1 MKKPVAA
8 TESRFELAV
17 ISSTSRVLPSN
28 LLTSPYTPVETMRID
43 DGDELLSLAIDS
55 RDVVGVFGRI
65 KGPRTLLEMEMEV
78 LTMLLRQLRPGH
90 CRSR

>member
-1 MKKPVAA
+1 
-8 TESRFELAV
+8 
-17 ISSTSRVLPSN
+17 
-28 LLTSPYTPVETMRID
+28 MRID

-78 LTMLLRQLRPGH
+78 LTMLFRQLRPGH